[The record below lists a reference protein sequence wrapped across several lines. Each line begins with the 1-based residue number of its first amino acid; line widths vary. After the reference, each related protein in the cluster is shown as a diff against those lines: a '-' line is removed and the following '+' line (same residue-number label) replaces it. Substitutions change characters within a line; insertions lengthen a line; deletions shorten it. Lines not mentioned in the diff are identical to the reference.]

1 MGFLQEMKLAQG
13 IHTPHGAG
21 YDIREMERE
30 SRYWGGVAVV
40 CRAANWWQV
49 EGTASFGPNMA
60 SFLLTSRARR
70 WCVIGVYMLLNYV
83 SAVHHVDQMLRAAP
97 KVLELMLIREL
108 DGGI

>member
-49 EGTASFGPNMA
+49 EGTASFGPNMV
-60 SFLLTSRARR
+60 SFLLMFGARR
-70 WCVIGVYMLLNYV
+70 WYVVGEYMPPNDVPSVHCVKQ
-83 SAVHHVDQMLRAAP
+83 ALRAAP
-97 KVLELMLIREL
+97 KGL
-108 DGGI
+108 